1 MCRVLAD
8 DSLVNGKLDPRVGKC
23 GACVSTFAL
32 TCCLLDRKPPVINT
46 ILLERSNVERAKVLQ
61 SLRTKRL
68 IKMDGKKEGRFEKD
82 VSLIVKLLRGPRRR
96 SKTKDKEPKQTSPPD
111 NQDDLDS
118 NSQEDDSND
127 TSVDNAEVRPSSP
140 SGNSTPERKYGD
152 TPKSILQKD
161 GLPKTGLMKSSPRSS
176 PRASPRSSRSPAV
189 ARGRIPVPTNSPV
202 RSPAAMRARS
212 LYASPSRSP
221 GPYRGM

>member
-1 MCRVLAD
+1 
-8 DSLVNGKLDPRVGKC
+8 
-23 GACVSTFAL
+23 
-32 TCCLLDRKPPVINT
+32 
-46 ILLERSNVERAKVLQ
+46 
-61 SLRTKRL
+61 
-68 IKMDGKKEGRFEKD
+68 MDGKKEGRFEKD
-82 VSLIVKLLRGPRRR
+82 VSLIVKLLRGPRKRN
-96 SKTKDKEPKQTSPPD
+96 KTKDKESQQPSPPD
-111 NQDDLDS
+111 NQDDFDTNGQEEDS
-118 NSQEDDSND
+118 ID
-127 TSVDNAEVRPSSP
+127 TNVDEAEARPSSP

-176 PRASPRSSRSPAV
+176 PRASPRSSRSPAIS
-189 ARGRIPVPTNSPV
+189 RGRIPVPTNSPV